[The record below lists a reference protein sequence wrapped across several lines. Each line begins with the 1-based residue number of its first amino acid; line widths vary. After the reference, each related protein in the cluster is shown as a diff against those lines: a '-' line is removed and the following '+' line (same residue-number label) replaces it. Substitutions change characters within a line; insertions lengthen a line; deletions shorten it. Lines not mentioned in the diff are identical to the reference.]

1 MSENGKDTGVSWTE
15 ALCSAT
21 VGRRLG
27 DVCACVSMCVHVS
40 MCVRVSVLC
49 LCVCLCV
56 SICACVCGSKK
67 YTYKG
72 DHLWIYLYHRTIM
85 VRRVLPDV
93 LCLVRHMVYTC
104 VP

>member
-15 ALCSAT
+15 ALYSAT

-40 MCVRVSVLC
+40 MCLHVSMCVRVSVLC

-56 SICACVCGSKK
+56 SIHMYMCVWIKK
-67 YTYKG
+67 
-72 DHLWIYLYHRTIM
+72 IQVQR
-85 VRRVLPDV
+85 
-93 LCLVRHMVYTC
+93 
-104 VP
+104 